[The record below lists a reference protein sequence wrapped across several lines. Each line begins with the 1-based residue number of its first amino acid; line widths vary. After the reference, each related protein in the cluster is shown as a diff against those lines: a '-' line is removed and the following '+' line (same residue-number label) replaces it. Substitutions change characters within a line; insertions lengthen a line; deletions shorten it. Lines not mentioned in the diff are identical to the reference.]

1 MVALTMMALAL
12 SEDSIRLRAR
22 RDQVINALGM
32 LPEHIREVL
41 IRLQDLMFTYLTP
54 CLSLQIACDLDLPC
68 WVRSQICRKVQANLM
83 SSVSLACTLEL
94 PTLIRCCDCIG

>member
-41 IRLQDLMFTYLTP
+41 IRLSGPDVNSPSPLAWL
-54 CLSLQIACDLDLPC
+54 LQIACDLNAQR
-68 WVRSQICRKVQANLM
+68 WVTSQICGNVQANSI
-83 SSVSLACTLEL
+83 SSVCKLEL
-94 PTLIRCCDCIG
+94 PTFICCCNL